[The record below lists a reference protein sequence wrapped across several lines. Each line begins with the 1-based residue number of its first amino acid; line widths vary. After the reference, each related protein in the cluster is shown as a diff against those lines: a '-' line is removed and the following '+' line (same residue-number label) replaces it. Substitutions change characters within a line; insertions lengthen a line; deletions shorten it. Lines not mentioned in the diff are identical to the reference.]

1 MGSGQTTG
9 RLESLDVLRG
19 FDMIFIMGGAALVAS
34 IASAFGWGWLAQ
46 QMQHPLWDGLT
57 QHDTIFPLFLFI
69 AGVSWPYSL
78 AKRRERGLGDRAIAF
93 GCFRRAV
100 VLFVLGLVYGG
111 LLQGTLRIGSV
122 LGRIGV
128 AWMVAAWLYMR
139 FRPRVRLAVALALLV
154 GYWALILFVPAPD
167 AATVAIPV
175 GCEGFGRGPLS
186 PVGNLSGWFDRHFAP
201 GILGGF
207 PGVMDNQ
214 SLLGYIPAVATA
226 TFGMLS
232 GEYIREGK
240 GSGNHKTLTLLAVAA
255 LMVLLGFVW
264 AYGLGA
270 FSMPI
275 NKKLWSSSF
284 TLVVGGYSVGML
296 AVFYWL
302 IDVRGWWRRTVFFR
316 VIGLNAITIYLLQ
329 EFVPFGTVSKEFF
342 GGLAGF
348 FPGVW
353 QTVVLNAGYLALCWL
368 LLYCLDRKRIYL
380 KV

>member
-1 MGSGQTTG
+1 MTG

-19 FDMIFIMGGAALVAS
+19 FDMMFIMGGGALIAS
-34 IASAFGWGWLAQ
+34 IASAFGCGWLAQ

-78 AKRRERGLGDRAIAF
+78 AKRRECGLGDCAIAF
-93 GCFRRAV
+93 GCFRRAA

-122 LGRIGV
+122 LGRIGI
-128 AWMVAAWLYMR
+128 AWMVAAWLYMK
-139 FRPRVRLAVALALLV
+139 FKPGVRLAIALALLV

-167 AATVAIPV
+167 AATVAFPA
-175 GCEGFGRGPLS
+175 GCEGVGRGPLS

-214 SLLGYIPAVATA
+214 SILGYIPAVATA

-232 GEYIREGK
+232 GEYIRSGK
-240 GSGNHKTLTLLAVAA
+240 GSGGRKTLVLLLVAA
-255 LMVLLGFVW
+255 LMLLLGFVW
-264 AYGLGA
+264 ARGLGA

-296 AVFYWL
+296 AAFYWL
-302 IDVRGWWRRTVFFR
+302 IDVRGWWRRTLFFR

-329 EFVPFGTVSKEFF
+329 RFVPFGTVSKEVF
-342 GGLAGF
+342 GGLAELL
-348 FPGVW
+348 PGVW
-353 QTVVLNAGYLALCWL
+353 QGVALKAGYLALCWL
-368 LLYCLDRKRIYL
+368 VLYFLFKKDVYL